1 MSFYGEEFNN
11 SKINQKGRLSA
22 QHNLM
27 DLFKSGK
34 QVQIGVSITD
44 TANNSKIF
52 GENPDKGETTKMNLS
67 QFK

>member
-1 MSFYGEEFNN
+1 
-11 SKINQKGRLSA
+11 
-22 QHNLM
+22 M